1 MGWSYRNRGPLPIVS
16 VEDSTCVLGKWDVEI
31 MLFGLSSDLSYVF
44 NSKYLL
50 SMYSIANIYWV
61 CTM

>member
-1 MGWSYRNRGPLPIVS
+1 MGWSYRNRGPLLIVS
-16 VEDSTCVLGKWDVEI
+16 VEDSTWVLGKWDVEI